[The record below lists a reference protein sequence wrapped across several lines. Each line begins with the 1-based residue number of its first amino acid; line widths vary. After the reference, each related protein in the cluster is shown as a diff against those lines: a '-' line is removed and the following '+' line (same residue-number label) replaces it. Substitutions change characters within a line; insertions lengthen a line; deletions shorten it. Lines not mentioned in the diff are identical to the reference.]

1 VREWSRLLS
10 DTLLVSPL
18 ERFNRNAAAGLRSKS
33 KIYASD
39 PGLVMAFAPLPV
51 QDASVRARAFE
62 AAVYRHLRETAREW
76 EGRLSYFRQGED
88 LEIDFVLEDQS
99 GLVAIEVTSGLRVRA
114 DKLERL
120 RQAAKKLGTDRR
132 LLVHGGVIE
141 DKAEGVETVPL
152 QRFLLDPSAFL
163 REGTE

>member
-1 VREWSRLLS
+1 
-10 DTLLVSPL
+10 
-18 ERFNRNAAAGLRSKS
+18 
-33 KIYASD
+33 
-39 PGLVMAFAPLPV
+39 MAFAPLPV
-51 QDASVRARAFE
+51 QDASVRAKAFE
-62 AAVYRHLRETAREW
+62 AAMYRHLRETAREL

-120 RQAAKKLGTDRR
+120 RQAAKKLGAERR

-141 DKAEGVETVPL
+141 ERAEGVEAVPL
-152 QRFLLDPSAFL
+152 QRFLLDPSALL
-163 REGTE
+163 RRGVEQ